1 MFFIKSKLVR
11 FSIVGLIAAAI
22 QLIFISGL
30 IEIGAMPVVAVSIS
44 FIVAMGFS
52 YIGQKKWTF
61 INNKSHKLVLIKYFC
76 VQFLA
81 LFLSVASASYISGF
95 YWASS
100 VIIAVVATLVAGSVS
115 FILGLLWAFK

>member
-44 FIVAMGFS
+44 FIVAMARTK
-52 YIGQKKWTF
+52 Q
-61 INNKSHKLVLIKYFC
+61 
-76 VQFLA
+76 
-81 LFLSVASASYISGF
+81 
-95 YWASS
+95 
-100 VIIAVVATLVAGSVS
+100 
-115 FILGLLWAFK
+115 